1 MNDNLNRLAVE
12 LGVAD
17 ILRRQDEAYRALCTA
32 QSQLRAPAR
41 ENEYERFNCVHQ
53 A

>member
-1 MNDNLNRLAVE
+1 MTGEHLAA
-12 LGVAD
+12 VAD
-17 ILRRQDEAYRALCTA
+17 ILRRQEEAYRVLCTA